1 MNGETMATNLA
12 PATNP
17 EVAQAAVEQAK
28 AKKKKPQLLTPTH
41 RVHAKAREAVDRLFE
56 LVPQTHDA
64 KIGKID
70 LYVTPAQRNEE
81 GHEITNL
88 EVTARAKITMTLTAG
103 SNEKPRTRY

>member
-1 MNGETMATNLA
+1 MSTNLA
-12 PATNP
+12 PATSP
-17 EVAQAAVEQAK
+17 EVAQAAVAQAQK
-28 AKKKKPQLLTPTH
+28 KKKKPPQTTPTH

-70 LYVTPAQRNEE
+70 LYVTPAQRDEE
-81 GHEITNL
+81 GHEIAPL

>member
-1 MNGETMATNLA
+1 MSTNLA
-12 PATNP
+12 PATSP
-17 EVAQAAVEQAK
+17 EVAQAAVAQAQE
-28 AKKKKPQLLTPTH
+28 KKKRKPPQLTPTH

-81 GHEITNL
+81 GHEITAL